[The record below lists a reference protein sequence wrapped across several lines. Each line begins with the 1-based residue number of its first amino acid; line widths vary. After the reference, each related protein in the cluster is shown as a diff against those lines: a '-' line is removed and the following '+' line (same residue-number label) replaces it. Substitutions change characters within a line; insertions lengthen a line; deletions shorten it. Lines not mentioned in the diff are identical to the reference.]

1 MTDKISIAQK
11 FSLFDEKWTPKIIAQ
26 ANGQLI
32 KLAKGEGELVWHTH
46 DNEDEV
52 FIVFN
57 GKLTL
62 KFRDYEIEQVEL
74 LPGEMFVVPK
84 GVAHCPLAE
93 PDTHIML
100 FEPAETAH
108 TGTQEY
114 AETVANED
122 QHWI

>member
-1 MTDKISIAQK
+1 MTKTINIAQK
-11 FSLFDEKWTPKIIAQ
+11 FSLFTENWTPKIIAQ

-32 KLAKGEGELVWHTH
+32 KLAKGEGKLVWHQH

-52 FIVFN
+52 FLVFN

-62 KFRDYEIEQVEL
+62 MFRNYDIEQVEL
-74 LPGEMFVVPK
+74 LPGDMFVVPK
-84 GVAHCPLAE
+84 GVEHCPLAD

-100 FEPAETAH
+100 FEPAATAH
-108 TGTQEY
+108 TGKQQY
-114 AETVANED
+114 PETVANQD